1 MSKEITTK
9 KILSITKNDRP
20 QQVWD
25 IQTEKNHNFFANKTL
40 VHNCILYQES
50 LQLIYHKLA
59 GVPLE
64 ETDMVRKAFTKKD
77 ILNKEKAI
85 QERNK
90 LRTEFVTKCREAN
103 DIDEAVSGDIFDELE
118 KYVSYSFNKCLD
130 AETKITGITRSGTF
144 FSKSIADVVP
154 GDYAETRDEK
164 TGNKVYTEVLAVH
177 NNGMKKVFHFFLDDG
192 TSVKCTE
199 DHKFRTTDGRML
211 PIMQIM
217 KENLDI
223 VSEKFED

>member
-1 MSKEITTK
+1 M
-9 KILSITKNDRP
+9 
-20 QQVWD
+20 
-25 IQTEKNHNFFANKTL
+25 
-40 VHNCILYQES
+40 
-50 LQLIYHKLA
+50 
-59 GVPLE
+59 
-64 ETDMVRKAFTKKD
+64 
-77 ILNKEKAI
+77 NKEKAI